1 MSAVPTAPPVST
13 RPRLERLRVPAGA
26 FYALVHVPAGPARG
40 AVVFAHGLGECRSGT
55 NYLLRELGDEL
66 VAADLA
72 TIRFD
77 LAGLGDSAL
86 PLDLGLWRE
95 QLAAACDLAAA
106 LVEGP
111 LHLLGRGSGCC
122 VLRGVDVDGT
132 VVALRPPLARD
143 LEVSMSL
150 EPEADGRLRPSA
162 TDEPDEV
169 RLWESLGVEVPLIGG
184 LEVPHAL
191 LGALEPWRPLPGSA
205 TIVPAFELGDAPP
218 GALAVENA
226 DRLFMHKR
234 DRVAL
239 GALVRRLLG

>member
-1 MSAVPTAPPVST
+1 VSAVLAASSVST
-13 RPRLERLRVPAGA
+13 PPCLEPLRVPAGE
-26 FYALVHVPAGPARG
+26 FYALVHLPAGPARG

-55 NYLLRELGDEL
+55 NYLLRELGDER
-66 VAADLA
+66 VAASLA

-77 LAGLGDSAL
+77 LAALGDSVL
-86 PLDLGLWRE
+86 PLEPGLWRE

-106 LVEGP
+106 YVDGP

-122 VLRGVDVDGT
+122 ALRDLDVDGM
-132 VVALRPPLARD
+132 VVALRPPLAHD
-143 LEVSMSL
+143 LAVGVSL
-150 EPEADGRLRPSA
+150 EPDADGRLRPAA

-169 RLWESLGVEVPLIGG
+169 RFWESLGVEVPLIGG

-191 LGALEPWRPLPGSA
+191 IAALEPWRPVPGSA
-205 TIVPAFELGDAPP
+205 TIFPAFELGDAPP
-218 GALAVENA
+218 GTLGVEGA

-239 GALVRRLLG
+239 RALVRRLLS